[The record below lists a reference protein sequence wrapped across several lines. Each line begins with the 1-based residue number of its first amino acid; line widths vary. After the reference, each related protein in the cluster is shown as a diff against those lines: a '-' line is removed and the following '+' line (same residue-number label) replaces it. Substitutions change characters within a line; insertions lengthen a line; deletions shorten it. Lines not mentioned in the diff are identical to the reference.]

1 MPAPFGLVRYGVAP
15 DHQDVKSV
23 ANDFTRVMADHADRV
38 SYFGGVRLGA
48 DVSLAELRQRY
59 AAVVLACGASDDK
72 RLNIPGEDLKGVC
85 SARSFVAWYNGEP
98 GHSADAFPLDAPAT
112 VVIGFVLAL
121 VCSFQAAPFAPVEL
135 IVSSYRYFLHCHQF
149 G

>member
-23 ANDFTRVMADHADRV
+23 ANDFTRVMAEHADRATF
-38 SYFGGVRLGA
+38 FGGVRLGS
-48 DVSLAELRQRY
+48 DITLAELRQRY
-59 AAVVLACGASDDK
+59 AAVVLACGASDDR
-72 RLNIPGEDLKGVC
+72 RLDIPGENLKGVC

-98 GHSADAFPLDAPAT
+98 GHSADAFPLDAPSS
-112 VVIGFVLAL
+112 VVIGFVSKL
-121 VCSFQAAPFAPVEL
+121 VSPLTCFHQTASLFSSIYCCSSL
-135 IVSSYRYFLHCHQF
+135 HQF